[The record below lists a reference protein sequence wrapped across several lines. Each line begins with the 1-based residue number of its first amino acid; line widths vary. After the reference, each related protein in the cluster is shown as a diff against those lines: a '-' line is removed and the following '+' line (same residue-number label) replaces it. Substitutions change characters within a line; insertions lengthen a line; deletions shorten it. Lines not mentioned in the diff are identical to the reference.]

1 MEELEDKR
9 ECCFPL
15 LFSFKKMFFLSFFSS
30 IQNYPKVFLEI
41 GLEMSWEQTLF
52 HISVLFF
59 FSPTG
64 DKDPI

>member
-1 MEELEDKR
+1 MEELEDKW

-15 LFSFKKMFFLSFFSS
+15 IFLKEKFFLSFFSS
-30 IQNYPKVFLEI
+30 IQNYPKFFLEI

-52 HISVLFF
+52 HISDI
-59 FSPTG
+59 FSFLTG